1 MEVPA
6 ARDSVDGGRGGSWKE
21 ELEARR
27 ALISGGRGGG
37 WKEELE
43 ARRALISGGRGGGW
57 KEEVEFRRPLLD
69 VREEALMDGRGSA
82 AIAENNVFSTER
94 IRSF

>member
-37 WKEELE
+37 WKEE
-43 ARRALISGGRGGGW
+43 
-57 KEEVEFRRPLLD
+57 VEFRRALLD

-82 AIAENNVFSTER
+82 AIAENDVFSTER

>member
-6 ARDSVDGGRGGSWKE
+6 ARDSVDGGKGGS
-21 ELEARR
+21 
-27 ALISGGRGGG
+27 

-82 AIAENNVFSTER
+82 AIAENDVFSTER

>member
-6 ARDSVDGGRGGSWKE
+6 ARDSVDGGKGGS
-21 ELEARR
+21 
-27 ALISGGRGGG
+27 

-69 VREEALMDGRGSA
+69 VREEALMDGLGSA
-82 AIAENNVFSTER
+82 AIAENDVFSTER

>member
-6 ARDSVDGGRGGSWKE
+6 ARDSVDGGRGGS
-21 ELEARR
+21 
-27 ALISGGRGGG
+27 

>member
-37 WKEELE
+37 WKEE
-43 ARRALISGGRGGGW
+43 
-57 KEEVEFRRPLLD
+57 VEFRRPLLD
-69 VREEALMDGRGSA
+69 VKEEALMDGRGSA
-82 AIAENNVFSTER
+82 AIAENDVFSTER